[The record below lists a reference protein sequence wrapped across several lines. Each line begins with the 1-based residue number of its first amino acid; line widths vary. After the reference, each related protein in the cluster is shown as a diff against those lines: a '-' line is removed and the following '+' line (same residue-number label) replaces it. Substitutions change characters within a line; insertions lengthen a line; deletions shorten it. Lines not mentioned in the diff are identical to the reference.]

1 MGIDLVKNGLGE
13 IGNPKRSSL
22 NNNNPSIGKPT
33 AAQACILQ
41 SLNILKDKENLLKLN
56 DRVHQ
61 IIPSLKNRFG
71 KGIKNLE
78 KIEKQ
83 TNCLVKK
90 QSTLNGLDNKK
101 IFDKI
106 LKNFKKLDKKNK
118 LAAFL
123 FIFGSVK
130 GLNKPTIMRYL
141 DQVYE
146 SLPKSYKKSIQ
157 EIEKKKKSMQTT
169 SDIYLEEY
177 STASVENV
185 FLKTWNFST
194 QELNAISMILNS
206 NKLHKIL

>member
-1 MGIDLVKNGLGE
+1 M
-13 IGNPKRSSL
+13 
-22 NNNNPSIGKPT
+22 
-33 AAQACILQ
+33 
-41 SLNILKDKENLLKLN
+41 
-56 DRVHQ
+56 
-61 IIPSLKNRFG
+61 
-71 KGIKNLE
+71 
-78 KIEKQ
+78 
-83 TNCLVKK
+83 
-90 QSTLNGLDNKK
+90 
-101 IFDKI
+101 
-106 LKNFKKLDKKNK
+106 
-118 LAAFL
+118 AAFL